1 MTLTILGA
9 MTGPMMTRPTEAQ
22 LANARAGGGLRV
34 IGAHSVGGTDGGPGV
49 PVTGWS
55 REHGDMRVPHFVG
68 LHAIQV
74 LAIVAVGLRRWRRP
88 EAARVEIV
96 LVTAASYASLFV
108 LLLWEA
114 LRGSSVIAPDATS
127 LAAFAIWVGVT
138 ALALSWAILHRR
150 NAPPSDPDRILV

>member
-1 MTLTILGA
+1 
-9 MTGPMMTRPTEAQ
+9 
-22 LANARAGGGLRV
+22 
-34 IGAHSVGGTDGGPGV
+34 
-49 PVTGWS
+49 
-55 REHGDMRVPHFVG
+55 VPHFVG

-74 LAIVAVGLRRWRRP
+74 LAIVAVGLRRWRRA

-96 LVTAASYASLFV
+96 TVAAASYATLFV

-127 LAAFAIWVGVT
+127 LAALAIWVGIT